1 MTDGTREAA
10 LPPIVSRAPCPTVYK
25 TKLEGQHETKR
36 TGGQNR
42 RGMGKSARY
51 TPTRELLRFHWLLRQ
66 LEDSGVTQK
75 QVIELTGIKKSHLT
89 QIVHYERYRKTGVGA
104 EWIGLMTKGLHLD
117 PAYFFDEYDG
127 QKDFRLYLLSAKR
140 DEKRVQSIE
149 TRLQTL
155 ELRDAEKDTRL
166 AELREKLLEK
176 TGEVDR
182 LRAEL
187 RRPRPKPLR

>member
-1 MTDGTREAA
+1 
-10 LPPIVSRAPCPTVYK
+10 
-25 TKLEGQHETKR
+25 
-36 TGGQNR
+36 
-42 RGMGKSARY
+42 MGKPARY

-104 EWIGLMTKGLHLD
+104 EWIGLMTKGLRLD
-117 PAYFFDEYDG
+117 PAYFFDEYEG
-127 QKDFRLYLLSAKR
+127 PKDFRLYLLSAKR

-155 ELRDAEKDTRL
+155 ERRDAEKDTRL
-166 AELREKLLEK
+166 AELREQLIDK
-176 TGEVDR
+176 TGEVER

-187 RRPRPKPLR
+187 RRPRPKPTR